1 MAVLWL
7 IPVAAVIEAAT
18 GVALM
23 VFPQTVARLLLGA
36 DLADPGIAVAR
47 VAGIALLALGL
58 GCWMARHSVSAT
70 ASALPALL
78 IYNLPVTIY
87 LASLAIGGELVGIL
101 LWPAILLLVV
111 LSVLLGY
118 TWFKP
123 R

>member
-1 MAVLWL
+1 MPVLWL
-7 IPVAAVIEAAT
+7 IPVAATIEAAT
-18 GVALM
+18 GVALI
-23 VFPQTVARLLLGA
+23 VFPETVARLLLGG

-58 GCWMARHSVSAT
+58 GCWMTRHPASAT
-70 ASALPALL
+70 ASALTALL

-87 LASLAIGGELVGIL
+87 LASLGIGGELVGIL
-101 LWPAILLLVV
+101 LWPAIVLHAV

-118 TWFKP
+118 TWFKS